1 LTAASPSRTRVVI
14 VDDQG
19 MVRAGFRSLLEGEA
33 DLEVVGEAG
42 NGEQAV
48 EVVSRL
54 APDVTLMDIR
64 MPVLDGIA
72 ATRRLLEAG
81 STTRVLVLT
90 TFDLDEYVFEAL
102 RAGASGFLLKDAP
115 AEELAAAI
123 RVVAAGDSL
132 LAPGVTRRVIDAFVR
147 AAVPARPA
155 SSPRLASLT
164 PRELEVL
171 GLLAADCPT
180 STSLSGCT
188 SPKAPPRPM
197 SATSWPSSGCATGS
211 RRWSSPTSTAWWWR
225 GSGRPIG
232 RTTESPL
239 CPATES
245 KSAAG
250 RIRLRSRLDSLGARQ
265 RLRGDAMTVDAQRA
279 AATSATAVTPAAS
292 IERRSTA
299 LSARRWF
306 LIAAPVLAG
315 LFAVVGAAADPAA
328 GLNGNRLYEL
338 YAQNPEPLQLKSLG
352 LHWSYAFWIAPAL
365 LIAPLV
371 RGRGAWLANVTALV
385 GFVGMTTLPG
395 LLFVD
400 WYDSAVGQ
408 VYGLEGNLAVNEV
421 MTEMWG
427 IPLFTVPG
435 IVGFVL
441 ALPLTAITLW
451 RASLVRWWAL
461 VAVLAGFAAFA
472 LSNVMWW
479 GCVITTLCF
488 AVFSVALHGATKRG

>member
-1 LTAASPSRTRVVI
+1 
-14 VDDQG
+14 
-19 MVRAGFRSLLEGEA
+19 
-33 DLEVVGEAG
+33 
-42 NGEQAV
+42 
-48 EVVSRL
+48 
-54 APDVTLMDIR
+54 
-64 MPVLDGIA
+64 
-72 ATRRLLEAG
+72 
-81 STTRVLVLT
+81 
-90 TFDLDEYVFEAL
+90 
-102 RAGASGFLLKDAP
+102 
-115 AEELAAAI
+115 
-123 RVVAAGDSL
+123 
-132 LAPGVTRRVIDAFVR
+132 
-147 AAVPARPA
+147 
-155 SSPRLASLT
+155 
-164 PRELEVL
+164 
-171 GLLAADCPT
+171 
-180 STSLSGCT
+180 
-188 SPKAPPRPM
+188 
-197 SATSWPSSGCATGS
+197 
-211 RRWSSPTSTAWWWR
+211 
-225 GSGRPIG
+225 
-232 RTTESPL
+232 
-239 CPATES
+239 
-245 KSAAG
+245 
-250 RIRLRSRLDSLGARQ
+250 
-265 RLRGDAMTVDAQRA
+265 MTVDAQRA